1 MESLA
6 ILRRTK
12 MPRPKKKIQKREKV
26 FNFISKVI
34 DLVKYKWRTVIKIAI
49 VLAGSSLFIY
59 VVFFWIDTVQEIR
72 FEIIYI

>member
-1 MESLA
+1 
-6 ILRRTK
+6 

-34 DLVKYKWRTVIKIAI
+34 DLIKYQWRTVIKTAI
-49 VLAGSSLFIY
+49 VLAGFSIFIY

>member
-1 MESLA
+1 
-6 ILRRTK
+6 

-72 FEIIYI
+72 FEIIYF

>member
-1 MESLA
+1 
-6 ILRRTK
+6 
-12 MPRPKKKIQKREKV
+12 MPRKKKIQKREKV

-34 DLVKYKWRTVIKIAI
+34 DLVKYKWRTVIKTAI
-49 VLAGSSLFIY
+49 VLAGFSIFIY

>member
-1 MESLA
+1 
-6 ILRRTK
+6 

-34 DLVKYKWRTVIKIAI
+34 DLVKYKWRTVIKTAI
-49 VLAGSSLFIY
+49 VLAGFSIFIY

>member
-1 MESLA
+1 
-6 ILRRTK
+6 
-12 MPRPKKKIQKREKV
+12 MPKKKKIQKREKV

-34 DLVKYKWRTVIKIAI
+34 DLVKYKWRTVIKTTII
-49 VLAGSSLFIY
+49 LAGFSLFIY

>member
-1 MESLA
+1 
-6 ILRRTK
+6 

-34 DLVKYKWRTVIKIAI
+34 DLVKYKWSTVIKTVI
-49 VLAGSSLFIY
+49 VLFGSSLFIY

>member
-1 MESLA
+1 
-6 ILRRTK
+6 

-34 DLVKYKWRTVIKIAI
+34 DLVKYKWRTAIKTAI
-49 VLAGSSLFIY
+49 VLAGFSIFIY

>member
-1 MESLA
+1 MG
-6 ILRRTK
+6 
-12 MPRPKKKIQKREKV
+12 RPKKKIQKREKV

-34 DLVKYKWRTVIKIAI
+34 DLIKYKWRTVIKATLSI
-49 VLAGSSLFIY
+49 VALSLFIY